1 MLESTADD
9 APRQKTAR
17 KENEAKRV
25 EGTDD
30 LGNDAPGD
38 SCLETLAEERKEL
51 ERFLFEES
59 NKINRPAIKFILEKW
74 ASMEARLQSALVE
87 NEILK
92 EKVKNVGKLQPEAPI
107 YAQTAAMRARAPRT
121 LGPGVVSERKAPS
134 PKEKGEVVL
143 IKPKSEDKR
152 NNEEIK
158 ADVIKGLE
166 KVQKSLKVLNIKQMR
181 RQGLVVEVVD
191 QNDIEAIRFC
201 DLEKLG
207 LVVERPRKID
217 PSIIIYNIEKEYK
230 VKELKKDRVKK
241 NPEYSS
247 DTEIE
252 EVMSSIKF
260 SHSFKAKDERRVN
273 WIVQLP
279 AKHYIKLINKRGVF
293 LMWRS
298 YGIKEYVNVT
308 RC

>member
-1 MLESTADD
+1 M
-9 APRQKTAR
+9 
-17 KENEAKRV
+17 
-25 EGTDD
+25 
-30 LGNDAPGD
+30 
-38 SCLETLAEERKEL
+38 
-51 ERFLFEES
+51 
-59 NKINRPAIKFILEKW
+59 
-74 ASMEARLQSALVE
+74 
-87 NEILK
+87 
-92 EKVKNVGKLQPEAPI
+92 
-107 YAQTAAMRARAPRT
+107 
-121 LGPGVVSERKAPS
+121 
-134 PKEKGEVVL
+134 
-143 IKPKSEDKR
+143 
-152 NNEEIK
+152 
-158 ADVIKGLE
+158 
-166 KVQKSLKVLNIKQMR
+166 
-181 RQGLVVEVVD
+181 
-191 QNDIEAIRFC
+191 
-201 DLEKLG
+201 
-207 LVVERPRKID
+207 ERPRKID